1 MRNHLG
7 VEFGGS
13 GVKLNAEKY
22 KEVNLFENIIR
33 KFYFYYFFRVLIFG
47 VKM

>member
-13 GVKLNAEKY
+13 GVKLNPEKY
-22 KEVNLFENIIR
+22 KEVN
-33 KFYFYYFFRVLIFG
+33 
-47 VKM
+47 

>member
-22 KEVNLFENIIR
+22 KEVRFNTNF
-33 KFYFYYFFRVLIFG
+33 
-47 VKM
+47 